1 MIVEVENF
9 LRHLKL
15 IVAATTYQRKM
26 WQIRS
31 FYKHL
36 INQGLHYS
44 QVKQCDVERYLLLLR
59 CSQQARQQI
68 CGVVREFYNY
78 HQWPDNPA
86 SQIVFKFKKRNKL
99 PKVPSQ
105 LFIERIIRNLS
116 AEDTVLSLRNRLIIE
131 LAYGSGLR
139 RAELVK
145 LDIDDIDL
153 EGRSAYIK
161 GKGEKHRIVPLTNKT
176 VESIREY
183 LSIRQTYKG
192 PLLVSQYNRRLSY
205 GSVNWI
211 LKEKAGIRPH
221 LLRHTFAGH
230 MLKNGCG
237 IRVIQE
243 LLGHSDLQ
251 STQIYTQINKENL
264 REVINKKHPGN
275 IGQS

>member
-1 MIVEVENF
+1 MIGEVENF

-36 INQGLHYS
+36 INHGLHYS
-44 QVKQCDVERYLLLLR
+44 QVKQCDVERYLVSLR
-59 CSQQARQQI
+59 CTHQAKQQI
-68 CGVVREFYNY
+68 CGVIREFYAY
-78 HQWPDNPA
+78 HQWPNNPA
-86 SQIVFKFKKRNKL
+86 ARIVFKPEKRHRL

-105 LFIERIIRNLS
+105 LLIERIICNLTGENTGL
-116 AEDTVLSLRNRLIIE
+116 ALRNRLMLE

-153 EGRSAYIK
+153 EGKTAYIK
-161 GKGEKHRIVPLTNKT
+161 GKGGKHRIVPLTEKA

-183 LSIRQTYKG
+183 LRVRQAYRG

-211 LKEKAGIRPH
+211 MKEKAGIRPH
-221 LLRHTFAGH
+221 LLRHAFAGH
-230 MLKNGCG
+230 MLKNGCS

-243 LLGHSDLQ
+243 LLGHSDLR
-251 STQIYTQINKENL
+251 STQIYTQVNKEKL
-264 REVINKKHPGN
+264 KEVVNEKHPGKMR
-275 IGQS
+275 

>member
-1 MIVEVENF
+1 MIVAVENF
-9 LRHLKL
+9 LRHLKR

-26 WQIRS
+26 WQLRS
-31 FYKHL
+31 FYKYL
-36 INQGLHYS
+36 INHGLHYS
-44 QVKQCDVERYLLLLR
+44 QVQQCDVERYLVSLR
-59 CSQQARQQI
+59 CSQQAKQQI
-68 CGVVREFYNY
+68 CGVVREFYAY
-78 HQWPDNPA
+78 HQWPNNPA
-86 SQIVFKFKKRNKL
+86 AQIVFKPEKRNRL

-105 LFIERIIRNLS
+105 LCIERIIRNLTGENTDL
-116 AEDTVLSLRNRLIIE
+116 ALRNRLMVE

-153 EGRSAYIK
+153 EGKTAYIK
-161 GKGEKHRIVPLTNKT
+161 GKGGKHRIVPLTEKA

-183 LSIRQTYKG
+183 LRVRQAYKG
-192 PLLVSQYNRRLSY
+192 PLLASQYNRRLSY

-221 LLRHTFAGH
+221 VLRHAFAGH

-243 LLGHSDLQ
+243 LLGHSDLR
-251 STQIYTQINKENL
+251 STQIYTQISKENL
-264 REVINKKHPGN
+264 REVVNEKHPGKMR
-275 IGQS
+275 